1 MEQYK
6 NLVREIQNNGVSK
19 GDRTGT
25 GTKSIFGH
33 QMRFD
38 LEKGFPL
45 VTVKKTHWPSVVH
58 ELLWFLNGDTNT
70 KYLQDNGV
78 RIWNEWADDNGN
90 LGPVYGKQWVNWG
103 GTETVTLSSK
113 KDDKGFY
120 QWDTTRKEGINQI
133 QNVIDT
139 LKTNPNSRRMIVS
152 AWNVGELG
160 DMALEPC
167 HAFFQFYTSPMTPWE
182 RASWVKENGLVGDF
196 VNGTGVRNCIDG
208 YNHGDDILEEMDE
221 RGVPTHKLSLQ
232 LYQRSAD
239 TFLGVPFNIASYS
252 LLLQMMS
259 QCVNMVPSE
268 FIWTG
273 GDCHLY
279 DNHSEQVD
287 ILLNRTPKKLPSV
300 KLNPDIKDIFEF
312 KFGDIELV
320 DYDPHPLIRGKVAV

>member
-6 NLVREIQNNGVSK
+6 KLVREIRNNGVSK

-25 GTKSIFGH
+25 GTKSVFGH
-33 QMRFD
+33 QMRFN

-45 VTVKKTHWPSVVH
+45 VTLKKTHWPSVVH
-58 ELLWFLNGDTNT
+58 ELLWFLKGDTNT
-70 KYLQDNGV
+70 EYLKENGV
-78 RIWNEWADDNGN
+78 KIWNEWADENGD

-103 GTETVTLSSK
+103 GYDIISGEIHEGLN
-113 KDDKGFY
+113 KGV
-120 QWDTTRKEGINQI
+120 NQI

-152 AWNVGELG
+152 AWNVGELPF
-160 DMALEPC
+160 MALEPC
-167 HAFFQFYTSPMTPWE
+167 HAFFQFYTEPIKPFE
-182 RASWVKENGLVGDF
+182 RAEYVKKHNLINEMSSHESE
-196 VNGTGVRNCIDG
+196 
-208 YNHGDDILEEMDE
+208 YDDIMEEMDGI
-221 RGVPTHKLSLQ
+221 GVPTHRLSLQ

-252 LLLQMMS
+252 LLLQMMA
-259 QCVNMVPSE
+259 QCVNMVPNE

-287 ILLNRTPKKLPSV
+287 ELLKRNPKDLPSV

-312 KFGDIELV
+312 KFEDIELV
-320 DYDPHPLIRGKVAV
+320 NYDPHSLIRGKVAV

>member
-38 LEKGFPL
+38 LEKDGFPL

-58 ELLWFLNGDTNT
+58 ELLWFLKGDTNVE
-70 KYLQDNGV
+70 YLQENGV
-78 RIWNEWADDNGN
+78 KIWNEWANENGD

-103 GTETVTLSSK
+103 GPKWTQPDPNKGYLEEHFK
-113 KDDKGFY
+113 KV
-120 QWDTTRKEGINQI
+120 EGINQI

-152 AWNVGELG
+152 AWNVGELPF
-160 DMALEPC
+160 MALEPC
-167 HAFFQFYTSPMTPWE
+167 HAFFQFYTSPLKPFE
-182 RASWVKENGLVGDF
+182 RSDWVKENNLIDK
-196 VNGTGVRNCIDG
+196 VNEVENQF
-208 YNHGDDILEEMDE
+208 DDVMECLDSL
-221 RGVPTHKLSLQ
+221 GVPKYRLSLQ

-252 LLLQMMS
+252 LLLQMIA
-259 QCVNMVPSE
+259 QCVDMVPSE

-279 DNHSEQVD
+279 DNHEEQVNE
-287 ILLNRTPKKLPSV
+287 LLKRKPKELPTV
-300 KLNPDIKDIFEF
+300 KLNPEIKDVFDF
-312 KFGDIELV
+312 KYEDIELV
-320 DYDPHPLIRGKVAV
+320 DYNPHPLIKGKVAV

>member
-6 NLVREIQNNGVSK
+6 KLVKEIQSNGVSK

-25 GTKSIFGH
+25 GTKSIFGY

-58 ELLWFLNGDTNT
+58 ELLWFLNGDTNI
-70 KYLQDNGV
+70 KYLKDNNV
-78 RIWNEWADDNGN
+78 KIWDEWADENGD
-90 LGPVYGKQWVNWG
+90 LGPVYGKQWVDWTTSGFNENA
-103 GTETVTLSSK
+103 TFNEETGNFTV
-113 KDDKGFY
+113 
-120 QWDTTRKEGINQI
+120 NQI

-139 LKTNPNSRRMIVS
+139 LKENPNSRRMIVS
-152 AWNVGELG
+152 AWNVGELPF
-160 DMALEPC
+160 MALEPC
-167 HAFFQFYTSPMTPWE
+167 HAFFQFYTTPLTPFD
-182 RASWVKENGLVGDF
+182 RAEYVKKHNL
-196 VNGTGVRNCIDG
+196 I
-208 YNHGDDILEEMDE
+208 DDINDHEDEYDDIMDEMD
-221 RGVPTHKLSLQ
+221 GIGIPTHKLSLQ

-252 LLLQMMS
+252 LLLQMIA

-279 DNHSEQVD
+279 DNHEEQVTE
-287 ILLNRTPKKLPSV
+287 LLKRTPKKLPSV
-300 KLNPDIKDIFEF
+300 KLNPDIKDIFDF
-312 KFGDIELV
+312 KFEDIELV

>member
-6 NLVREIQNNGVSK
+6 KLVREIQNNGVSK

-25 GTKSIFGH
+25 GTKSVFGH
-33 QMRFD
+33 QMRFN

-58 ELLWFLNGDTNT
+58 ELLWFLKGDTNT
-70 KYLQDNGV
+70 EYLQENGV
-78 RIWNEWADDNGN
+78 RIWDEWADENGD

-103 GTETVTLSSK
+103 GYDIVSGEI
-113 KDDKGFY
+113 
-120 QWDTTRKEGINQI
+120 KEGLNKGVNQI

-152 AWNVGELG
+152 AWNVGELPF
-160 DMALEPC
+160 MALEPC
-167 HAFFQFYTSPMTPWE
+167 HAFFQFYTTPLKPFE
-182 RASWVKENGLVGDF
+182 RAEYVKK
-196 VNGTGVRNCIDG
+196 
-208 YNHGDDILEEMDE
+208 YNLINDINEHESEYDDIMDEMD
-221 RGVPTHKLSLQ
+221 GIGIPTHKLSLQ

-252 LLLQMMS
+252 LLLQMIA

-279 DNHSEQVD
+279 DNHEEQVEV
-287 ILLNRTPKKLPSV
+287 LLKRVPKKLPTV
-300 KLNPDIKDIFEF
+300 KLNPNIKDIFKF
-312 KFGDIELV
+312 KFEDIELV

>member
-6 NLVREIQNNGVSK
+6 KLVREIRNNGVSK

-38 LEKGFPL
+38 LESGFPL

-58 ELLWFLNGDTNT
+58 ELLWFLKGDTNVE
-70 KYLQDNGV
+70 YLQENGV
-78 RIWNEWADDNGN
+78 RIWNEWADENGD

-103 GTETVTLSSK
+103 GYDIVSGEI
-113 KDDKGFY
+113 
-120 QWDTTRKEGINQI
+120 KEGLNKGVNQV

-152 AWNVGELG
+152 AWNVGELPF
-160 DMALEPC
+160 MALEPC
-167 HAFFQFYTSPMTPWE
+167 HAFFQFYTSPMTIWE
-182 RASWVKENGLVGDF
+182 RASWVKDNNRVTEF
-196 VNGTGVRNCIDG
+196 VNDVGVNNCVAG
-208 YNHGDDILEEMDE
+208 YDHGDDILEEMNE
-221 RGVPTHKLSLQ
+221 RGIPTHKLSLQ

-252 LLLQMMS
+252 LLLQMMA

-279 DNHSEQVD
+279 DNHEEQVEE
-287 ILLNRTPKKLPSV
+287 LLKRNPKKLPTV
-300 KLNPDIKDIFEF
+300 KLNPEIKDIFDF
-312 KFGDIELV
+312 KYEDIELI
-320 DYDPHPLIRGKVAV
+320 DYDPHPLIKGKVAV

>member
-6 NLVREIQNNGVSK
+6 NLVKKISEKGVEKQTRSGK
-19 GDRTGT
+19 
-25 GTKSIFGH
+25 TKSIFGH

-58 ELLWFLNGDTNT
+58 ELLWFLNGDTNI
-70 KYLQDNGV
+70 KYLKDNNV
-78 RIWNEWADDNGN
+78 KIWDEWADENGD

-103 GTETVTLSSK
+103 NNDSK
-113 KDDKGFY
+113 ALPWN
-120 QWDTTRKEGINQI
+120 QSINQI

-139 LKTNPNSRRMIVS
+139 LNNNPDSRRIIVS
-152 AWNVGELG
+152 AWNVGELHE
-160 DMALEPC
+160 MALEPC
-167 HAFFQFYTSPMTPWE
+167 HAFFQFYTTPMTIWE
-182 RASWVKENGLVGDF
+182 RASWVKENNLVSDF
-196 VNGTGVRNCIDG
+196 VNETGVSNCVEG
-208 YNHGDDILEEMDE
+208 YNYGDDILEEMDD

-252 LLLQMMS
+252 LLLQMIG

-279 DNHSEQVD
+279 DNHEKQVNE
-287 ILLNRTPKKLPSV
+287 LMERQPKKLPTV
-300 KLNPDIKDIFEF
+300 KLNPNIKDIFDF
-312 KFGDIELV
+312 KYDDIELV
-320 DYDPHPLIRGKVAV
+320 DYDPHPLIKGKVAV